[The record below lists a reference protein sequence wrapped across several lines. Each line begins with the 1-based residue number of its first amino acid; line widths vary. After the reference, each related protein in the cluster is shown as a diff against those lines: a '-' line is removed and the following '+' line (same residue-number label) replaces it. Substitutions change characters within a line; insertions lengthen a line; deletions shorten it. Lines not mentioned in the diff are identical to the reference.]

1 MNNSI
6 NASDIR
12 SVSPHEAPLKGVS
25 KTFNDLIETSKNLP
39 STSSELG
46 SVLLNVNEL
55 KKRAAEL
62 RAKNVKNKSPHHT
75 RAHYL
80 LAGSGLAIQDVESSL
95 KTLESRQLLEQN
107 VQNKVPDGDLD
118 TYLRNKKDENILSS
132 IEQSLSLA
140 AKDFDNFV
148 NANFNLDWKKHKDEV
163 RRSFLGLVWKSDPN
177 HKSPTSVSEPSFMT
191 WPKKG
196 SGILDGESKL
206 NINENYVV
214 REKFEKYARV
224 INRFNN
230 ARQLHNNFPLTTEFI
245 SMFQNSADYKQRQ
258 LLEAWKIL
266 DNYRLCSDSM
276 NVVDISKG
284 YLENQF
290 MDYVDNLY
298 TKNGN
303 EGLPTNINKIKSFID
318 SKLKN
323 PNNTWKFGNLTIVNG
338 VPVWALIFYLLRAG
352 KSQEALEVAINNKLS
367 LKKVEQSFL
376 VYFKAYVS
384 SKDKRL
390 PQEFITRLHTEYNQ
404 HIKNSLDGDPFRL
417 AVYKIIGRC
426 DLTRKNISA
435 ITLSVEDWLW
445 VHFMLIK
452 DGISSDDPVYERYSL
467 VDFQNIIASYG
478 ASSFNNHY
486 LQVLLLSGQYE
497 LAVQYAYTINEI
509 DAVHLAIALADY
521 KLLKVADNVTDDEF
535 VTTPT
540 GERKINFAKILGNYT
555 KSFKFSDP
563 RIAVEYLLLIAL
575 AHQDSQIELAHEALR
590 ELVLDT
596 KEFTILL
603 GKINRDGTRIPGII
617 EERQPLLFLADKE
630 DFLHKITEQAARR
643 ADENG
648 RVYDSLLLYQL
659 AEEYDI
665 VISIVNKLLS
675 EMLSNTDLAQ
685 PLMRQDDNSE
695 TNPVLIAKKLI
706 DVYIK
711 NLEISKKV
719 HRKNKET
726 CILLL
731 KLVDIRRTYIA
742 RQWQNTLQ
750 QIEELDLLPSV
761 EDSSPRKK
769 AQEFHN
775 LDDCIIKNVP
785 NLLIIAMSCVSNL
798 IKQLSK
804 GPFSN
809 GATQAQVEALKK
821 VANNY
826 MIYRGMIQYKM
837 PREVYNT
844 LINIEVDL

>member
-1 MNNSI
+1 MANTIDTSALKSV
-6 NASDIR
+6 ASQD
-12 SVSPHEAPLKGVS
+12 APLKGVS

-46 SVLLNVNEL
+46 SVLLNVNEIR
-55 KKRAAEL
+55 KRAAEL
-62 RAKNVKNKSPHHT
+62 RAKNTELRSSHHT

-95 KTLESRQLLEQN
+95 KVLESRQLLEQN
-107 VQNKVPDGDLD
+107 VHNKILDGDLD

-148 NANFNLDWKKHKDEV
+148 NANFNLDWKQRKEEV
-163 RRSFLGLVWKSDPN
+163 RSSFLGIMWKNDSAYNASAPVSD
-177 HKSPTSVSEPSFMT
+177 SSVVT

-214 REKFEKYARV
+214 REKFERYARIV
-224 INRFNN
+224 NRFNN
-230 ARQLHNNFPLTTEFI
+230 ARQSNNSFPFAKEFI
-245 SMFQNSADYKQRQ
+245 DVFDNSADSKHRQ
-258 LLEAWKIL
+258 LLEAWKFL
-266 DNYRLCSDSM
+266 DFYHSEADSM
-276 NVVDISKG
+276 NVVEISKK

-290 MDYVDNLY
+290 MEYVDTLY
-298 TKNGN
+298 KKNRNG
-303 EGLPTNINKIKSFID
+303 GLPTNINKVKSFIE

-323 PNNTWKFGNLTIVNG
+323 PNNTWKFGNLTVVNG
-338 VPVWALIFYLLRAG
+338 IPVWALIFYLLRAG
-352 KSQEALEVAINNKLS
+352 LAQEALEVAINNKLS

-376 VYFKAYVS
+376 AYFKAYVA

-390 PQEFITRLHTEYNQ
+390 PQEFVTRLHTEYNQ

-426 DLTRKNISA
+426 DLTRKNIST
-435 ITLSVEDWLW
+435 ITLSVEDWMW

-452 DGISSDDPVYERYSL
+452 DDIANDDPVYERYSL
-467 VDFQNIIASYG
+467 LDFQNIITTYGSASF
-478 ASSFNNHY
+478 SNNY

-497 LAVQYAYTINEI
+497 LAVQYAYSINEL
-509 DAVHLAIALADY
+509 DAVHLAIALADA
-521 KLLKVADNVTDDEF
+521 KLLRVTDNVTDDEF
-535 VTTPT
+535 SVTPNN
-540 GERKINFAKILGNYT
+540 ERRVNFAKILGNYT

-575 AHQDSQIELAHEALR
+575 VDDKKQVELAHEALR
-590 ELVLDT
+590 ELVLET

-643 ADENG
+643 ADEDG
-648 RVYDSLLLYQL
+648 RVHDSLLLYQL
-659 AEEYDI
+659 SEEYDI

-675 EMLSNTDLAQ
+675 EMLSNTDLDQ
-685 PLMRQDDNSE
+685 PLLKQDDNNE
-695 TNPVLIAKKLI
+695 TNPFLIAKKLI

-742 RQWQNTLQ
+742 RQYQNTLN

-761 EDSSPRKK
+761 DSSSPRKK
-769 AQEFHN
+769 AQEFRN
-775 LDDCIIKNVP
+775 LDECIIKNIP

-798 IKQLSK
+798 IKQLGK
-804 GPFSN
+804 GPFVNS
-809 GATQAQVEALKK
+809 ATEAQIEALRR

-837 PREVYNT
+837 PREVYNA
-844 LINIEVDL
+844 LINLEIGI